1 MRKAWRIVSGLA
13 LMCMLLGIV
22 GVAVGFF
29 TGSSPVA
36 LQNHGNLVE
45 YTQRLNM
52 NWDILRNDAAALL
65 ATLGL
70 R

>member
-1 MRKAWRIVSGLA
+1 MRKVWHIVSAVA
-13 LMCMLLGIV
+13 LICMLLGIA
-22 GVAVGFF
+22 GAAVGFF

-45 YTQRLNM
+45 YVDRLNV
-52 NWDILRNDAAALL
+52 NWEILRKDVSALL

-70 R
+70 